1 MSRIP
6 TDGGDAKELGRITG
20 LLGKEDKREL
30 MMRAAANEI
39 PYIEIIKHGLKIV
52 KKYYP
57 LQGKALQGKTLRS
70 KELHSKPSKRDTVN
84 A

>member
-6 TDGGDAKELGRITG
+6 TDGGDANELGRITG

-57 LQGKALQGKTLRS
+57 LQGKT
-70 KELHSKPSKRDTVN
+70 SKRDTVN